1 MIKVLFLLFS
11 LVFIAKA
18 IFECDATGTPVTI
31 TGIIMD
37 NLCIE
42 QGFLIDNSDLATLV
56 YAHNH
61 SVFCMVELSDCYN
74 SLFTILNDPETV
86 GGNYSVAYQ
95 LGEEG
100 SAYILNIMSYAYLID
115 DSSKGF
121 RITLSGIDDGS
132 DTLKC
137 VQVACDTTGEA
148 VTVTGYIMDNLC
160 IDEGFLIDNPDLASL
175 TYPYNHSVGC
185 MVQLSACYNSFFTIL
200 ADPATVGGDYSVA
213 YQLGLTGSA
222 YIRTVMDDIFSTNEA
237 YVGYRTTLTGIDDG
251 SGTLQ
256 CVMFGSETTTT
267 TTTATSSSQTST
279 STSGTGTSSTSD
291 ETSGEETSDN
301 GNGST
306 SVVIISSMILLGLV
320 LN

>member
-1 MIKVLFLLFS
+1 LFLLFS

-18 IFECDATGTPVTI
+18 TFECAATGTTVTI

-37 NLCIE
+37 NLCINE
-42 QGFLIDNSDLATLV
+42 GFLIDNSDLATLV

-61 SVFCMVELSDCYN
+61 SVFCMVELSACYT
-74 SLFTILNDPETV
+74 SLFTILNDPATV

-100 SAYILNIMSYAYLID
+100 SAYILNIMSYAYLLD
-115 DSSKGF
+115 ESAKGF
-121 RITLSGIDDGS
+121 RITLTGIDDGS

-137 VQVACDTTGEA
+137 VQVPCEATGNA

-160 IDEGFLIDNPDLASL
+160 IDQGFLIDNPDLASL
-175 TYPYNHSVGC
+175 VYPFNHSVSC

-200 ADPATVGGDYSVA
+200 ADPATAGGNYSIA

-222 YIRTVMDDIFSTNEA
+222 YIKTVMDDIFATNDA
-237 YVGYRTTLTGIDDG
+237 YVGYRVTLSGIDDG
-251 SGTLQ
+251 SDTLQ
-256 CVMFGSETTTT
+256 CVMFGTESTT
-267 TTTATSSSQTST
+267 TST
-279 STSGTGTSSTSD
+279 STSGTGTTTSKSTSGT
-291 ETSGEETSDN
+291 TSSSESSDD

-306 SVVIISSMILLGLV
+306 SVVIISSMILLGLI